1 MLRCRPVM
9 LVCVQVAASIDV
21 LIDHP
26 DQWNLLR
33 DNPKLALPAV
43 DETMRHSPIV
53 GATMRITTEDVELA
67 GVVIPAGTIVLTNTA
82 AANRDPAIYDD
93 PNRFGITRQG
103 PSPAGCQTPAAP
115 GPRPG
120 NHWPPSA
127 GRRASL
133 SPSTL
138 RLVAARGPLFPR
150 RHQVLTIWKSM
161 TGPADNSAR
170 TSPVPASALVDAPDA
185 CAATETQCLAVA
197 VATSP

>member
-1 MLRCRPVM
+1 M

-26 DQWNLLR
+26 DQCNLLR

-43 DETMRHSPIV
+43 DETMRHSPIA

-103 PSPAGCQTPAAP
+103 LPPILTFGAGVHYCLGANLA
-115 GPRPG
+115 RPEI
-120 NHWPPSA
+120 A
-127 GRRASL
+127 EALKTVTRRM
-133 SPSTL
+133 PN
-138 RLVAARGPLFPR
+138 PR
-150 RHQVLTIWKSM
+150 R
-161 TGPADNSAR
+161 TGPAPWKPLAALSGP
-170 TSPVPASALVDAPDA
+170 TSLPIAFDAPA
-185 CAATETQCLAVA
+185 RRRRRTTLFHAVIKC
-197 VATSP
+197 